1 MNKRE
6 LIVEHCPEI
15 VYEGNEVLR
24 KKTEDVTLEQGVV
37 IGNVLIKVLKKHREV
52 TGTGRGLA
60 APQIGENKS
69 VFITYIDDNFHMYIN
84 PRIVNKSED
93 KNLYKE
99 GCLSC
104 APMWADVKRSR
115 SIKLE
120 YIDEYGNFNVK
131 ESDGFMARLL
141 QHEYDHLEGV
151 LNIDIAEPGTIEVM
165 NSDPFLEKL
174 RDVD

>member
-1 MNKRE
+1 
-6 LIVEHCPEI
+6 
-15 VYEGNEVLR
+15 
-24 KKTEDVTLEQGVV
+24 
-37 IGNVLIKVLKKHREV
+37 
-52 TGTGRGLA
+52 
-60 APQIGENKS
+60 
-69 VFITYIDDNFHMYIN
+69 
-84 PRIVNKSED
+84 
-93 KNLYKE
+93 
-99 GCLSC
+99 
-104 APMWADVKRSR
+104 MWADVKRSR